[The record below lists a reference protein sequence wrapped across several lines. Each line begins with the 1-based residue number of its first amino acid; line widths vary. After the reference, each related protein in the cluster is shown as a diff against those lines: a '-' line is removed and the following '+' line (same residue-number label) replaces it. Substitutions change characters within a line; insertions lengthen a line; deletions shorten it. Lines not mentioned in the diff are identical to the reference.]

1 MKRILHADCDNLHTL
16 LDQATKDNSKTYQV
30 TVYANEQ
37 IQDDLSSISD
47 KNWVSLNLVYI
58 RRIIR
63 NGLEIR

>member
-16 LDQATKDNSKTYQV
+16 LDQATQDNSKTYQV
-30 TVYANEQ
+30 ILYANEQ